1 MIEQQELGSVAGRD
15 VYGPDGEKI
24 GSVAQVYQ
32 DDRTGQPEWL
42 TVHTGLFGMNE
53 SFVPLRD
60 ATVTGDRVEVPY
72 DKSTVKDAP
81 NVTADGH
88 LEPEEERRLYEH
100 YSLDWD
106 TDWDRSRDTDRAFD
120 LAGYDSATDGDE
132 TSGPNTDDAMTRS
145 EEQVRVGTQTQ
156 ESGQARL
163 RKYVVT
169 ENVTETVPVRKE
181 KAVLETEPVTS
192 ENYDAATSGADISEE
207 EHEVTL
213 HEERP
218 VVEKTTQPVER
229 VRLTTEERRTTRPSQ
244 KRSARSRSRP
254 KATSPRAADGLNV
267 VRPWLA
273 GESHGRHRRL
283 DGLP

>member
-32 DDRTGQPEWL
+32 DDRTGQPAWL
-42 TVHTGLFGMNE
+42 TVHTGLFGLSE
-53 SFVPLRD
+53 SFVPLRQ
-60 ATVTGDRVEVPY
+60 ATVTDDRVEVPY

-106 TDWDRSRDTDRAFD
+106 TSRDTDRAFD
-120 LAGYDSATDGDE
+120 MAGYESASDGHD
-132 TSGPNTDDAMTRS
+132 TAGPNTDDAMTRS
-145 EEQVRVGTQTQ
+145 EEQVRVGTQSQ
-156 ESGQARL
+156 ESGRARL

-169 ENVTETVPVRKE
+169 ENVTQTVPVRKE

-218 VVEKTTQPVER
+218 VVEKTTEPIER
-229 VRLTTEERRTTRPSQ
+229 VRLSTEAQTDHETVSEEVRKEQIEAEGDITTR
-244 KRSARSRSRP
+244 R
-254 KATSPRAADGLNV
+254 
-267 VRPWLA
+267 
-273 GESHGRHRRL
+273 
-283 DGLP
+283 

>member
-1 MIEQQELGSVAGRD
+1 MIDQQELGSVAGRD
-15 VYGPDGEKI
+15 VYGADGEKI
-24 GSVAQVYQ
+24 GSVAQVYM
-32 DDRTGQPEWL
+32 DDQSGQPEWL
-42 TVHTGLFGMNE
+42 TVHTGLFGMSE
-53 SFVPLRD
+53 SFVPLRE

-88 LEPEEERRLYEH
+88 LEPEEEQRLYQH
-100 YSLDWD
+100 YDLDWD
-106 TDWDRSRDTDRAFD
+106 AEGDTNRDTDRAFD
-120 LAGYDSATDGDE
+120 MAGYDSANDGHD

-192 ENYDAATSGADISEE
+192 DNYDEATSGPDISEE
-207 EHEVTL
+207 EHEITL
-213 HEERP
+213 REERP

-229 VRLTTEERRTTRPSQ
+229 VRLTTEEETDHESVSEEVRKEQIETEGDVAPRR
-244 KRSARSRSRP
+244 
-254 KATSPRAADGLNV
+254 
-267 VRPWLA
+267 
-273 GESHGRHRRL
+273 
-283 DGLP
+283 

>member
-32 DDRTGQPEWL
+32 DDHTGQPAWL

-60 ATVTGDRVEVPY
+60 ASVTGDRVEVPY

-88 LEPEEERRLYEH
+88 LDPSEEQRLYQH
-100 YSLDWD
+100 YALDWD
-106 TDWDRSRDTDRAFD
+106 ADRDRSRDTDRAFD
-120 LAGYDSATDGDE
+120 LAGHDAARDGHED
-132 TSGPNTDDAMTRS
+132 SGPSTDEAMTRS

-156 ESGQARL
+156 ESGRARL

-192 ENYDAATSGADISEE
+192 ENHDDATSGPEISEE
-207 EHEVTL
+207 DHEVTL

-229 VRLTTEERRTTRPSQ
+229 VRLTTDEQTDHETISEEVRKEQIEAEGDITTR
-244 KRSARSRSRP
+244 R
-254 KATSPRAADGLNV
+254 
-267 VRPWLA
+267 
-273 GESHGRHRRL
+273 
-283 DGLP
+283 

>member
-15 VYGPDGEKI
+15 VYGRDGEKI

-42 TVHTGLFGMNE
+42 TVHTGLFGLNE
-53 SFVPLRD
+53 SFVPLRE

-72 DKSTVKDAP
+72 DKSTIKDAP
-81 NVTADGH
+81 NVAADGH
-88 LEPEEERRLYEH
+88 LEPEDERRLYEH

-120 LAGYDSATDGDE
+120 LAGHDSASDGDE

-192 ENYDAATSGADISEE
+192 ENYDAATSRSDISEDL
-207 EHEVTL
+207 HEVTL

-229 VRLTTEERRTTRPSQ
+229 VRLTTEEETDHETVSEEVRKEQVEAEGDISTRR
-244 KRSARSRSRP
+244 
-254 KATSPRAADGLNV
+254 
-267 VRPWLA
+267 
-273 GESHGRHRRL
+273 
-283 DGLP
+283 

>member
-1 MIEQQELGSVAGRD
+1 MIDQQELGSVAGRD
-15 VYGPDGEKI
+15 VYGADGEKI

-32 DDRTGQPEWL
+32 DDQTGQPAWL

-60 ATVTGDRVEVPY
+60 ASVTGDRVDVPY
-72 DKSTVKDAP
+72 DKSTVKGAP

-106 TDWDRSRDTDRAFD
+106 AERDRSRDTDRAFD
-120 LAGYDSATDGDE
+120 LAGYDSTGDGHE
-132 TSGPNTDDAMTRS
+132 ASGPNTDEAMTRS

-156 ESGQARL
+156 DSGRARL

-181 KAVLETEPVTS
+181 KAVLETEPVTPD
-192 ENYDAATSGADISEE
+192 NYGAATSGPNISEE

-213 HEERP
+213 REERP

-229 VRLTTEERRTTRPSQ
+229 VRLTTEEETDHELVSEDVRKEQIETEGDITTR
-244 KRSARSRSRP
+244 R
-254 KATSPRAADGLNV
+254 
-267 VRPWLA
+267 
-273 GESHGRHRRL
+273 
-283 DGLP
+283 